1 MFILKGIFLFQIQLI
16 QLMQNLW
23 NLSLF
28 FYHVTVEM
36 EKNPATFLSLFTCN
50 ALTFLITLYQPFS
63 NLHWHFPYCNYLA
76 VTQIN
81 IKIGYKKQKCVQ
93 KRTIF
98 NWKNTQLSY
107 VLQPKHMAIALRE
120 KCPNTELFLVCI
132 FLYSD

>member
-1 MFILKGIFLFQIQLI
+1 
-16 QLMQNLW
+16 MQNLW

-50 ALTFLITLYQPFS
+50 VLTFLITLYQPFS

-81 IKIGYKKQKCVQ
+81 IKIGYKKQKCDQ

-98 NWKNTQLSY
+98 NWKNIAQLR
-107 VLQPKHMAIALRE
+107 VIAE
-120 KCPNTELFLVCI
+120 AYGHCTA
-132 FLYSD
+132 

>member
-1 MFILKGIFLFQIQLI
+1 
-16 QLMQNLW
+16 MQNLW

-50 ALTFLITLYQPFS
+50 VLTFLITLYQPFS

-81 IKIGYKKQKCVQ
+81 IKIGYKKQKCDQKELYLIGKTHSSATCYSRNIWPLHCVKSVQ
-93 KRTIF
+93 IR
-98 NWKNTQLSY
+98 SY
-107 VLQPKHMAIALRE
+107 FWSV
-120 KCPNTELFLVCI
+120 FSCI
-132 FLYSD
+132 RIE